1 MGRRQSNTSTYH
13 FRRRG
18 LKASRKGQAHKV
30 SVHDHWFWINL
41 ADHKSKALLEVL
53 NSLFYSQ
60 PGATKPGGH
69 ILAAV
74 SPPPVSGAL
83 QAPVCLRTSGH
94 LTKLR

>member
-18 LKASRKGQAHKV
+18 LKASRKGKPYKV
-30 SVHDHWFWINL
+30 SGHDNWWFWIDL

-69 ILAAV
+69 ILTLP
-74 SPPPVSGAL
+74 S
-83 QAPVCLRTSGH
+83 APRP
-94 LTKLR
+94 